1 MDDFLITF
9 LPMKSSKFA
18 IVSVYDKDG
27 IVDFCRDLNS
37 LGYRIIST
45 SGTYKL
51 LKENGIDVVEVSS
64 ITNFPEIL
72 DGRVK
77 TLHPVIHGGIL
88 YRDKLNHKEQVN
100 TYNIPNIEVV
110 VVNLYPFES
119 TVARTNDLEEIIENI
134 DIGGPTLLRAGAKN
148 FERIVIVVDK
158 SDYSEVIHRLK
169 NGLNDIEF
177 RMKLASKAFNHVARY
192 DGVIASFFNKLV
204 SENLPNETSIPMK
217 KIFDLRYGENPHQVA
232 SLYLSVDDKGSSIV
246 NSQVLWGKEL
256 SYNNI
261 LDVDVVIDMI
271 REFRD
276 ENFCCIIKHNTPSGV
291 GIGEN
296 LLEAYNKAFNCDPV
310 SAFGGIVGFSKVVSK
325 EVASEFVKTFYE
337 VIVAP
342 DYENDALN
350 ILKTKKNLRIIK
362 LNSLETPQYSF
373 EIRSVNGGILVQS
386 KDNSYEDISKCQIV
400 TTRKPTENEI
410 RDLQFA
416 WQVVKYVKSNAIVLV
431 KNGATI
437 GICGGQTSRV
447 DSVRI
452 AIMRAKERGFSL
464 KGAVCASDAFFP
476 FKDSVEILAKEGIS
490 AIVQPGG
497 SVRDLES
504 IEEANKNN
512 IAMVFTSVRHFKH

>member
-1 MDDFLITF
+1 M
-9 LPMKSSKFA
+9 
-18 IVSVYDKDG
+18 
-27 IVDFCRDLNS
+27 
-37 LGYRIIST
+37 
-45 SGTYKL
+45 
-51 LKENGIDVVEVSS
+51 
-64 ITNFPEIL
+64 
-72 DGRVK
+72 
-77 TLHPVIHGGIL
+77 
-88 YRDKLNHKEQVN
+88 
-100 TYNIPNIEVV
+100 
-110 VVNLYPFES
+110 
-119 TVARTNDLEEIIENI
+119 
-134 DIGGPTLLRAGAKN
+134 
-148 FERIVIVVDK
+148 
-158 SDYSEVIHRLK
+158 
-169 NGLNDIEF
+169 
-177 RMKLASKAFNHVARY
+177 
-192 DGVIASFFNKLV
+192 
-204 SENLPNETSIPMK
+204 
-217 KIFDLRYGENPHQVA
+217 
-232 SLYLSVDDKGSSIV
+232 
-246 NSQVLWGKEL
+246 
-256 SYNNI
+256 
-261 LDVDVVIDMI
+261 
-271 REFRD
+271 
-276 ENFCCIIKHNTPSGV
+276 
-291 GIGEN
+291 
-296 LLEAYNKAFNCDPV
+296 
-310 SAFGGIVGFSKVVSK
+310 
-325 EVASEFVKTFYE
+325 
-337 VIVAP
+337 
-342 DYENDALN
+342 
-350 ILKTKKNLRIIK
+350 KTKKNLRIIK